1 MIKII
6 HHDDDDDDDD
16 DGSGGRER
24 WLVTD
29 VVGVYGTTT
38 TAVNDD
44 DDDDDDA
51 WVCKVTHV
59 RARGDRV
66 RAVPHQWVR
75 SRYALDDDGA
85 ELRGDEDVSMD
96 QRRGGDDWARGSY

>member
-1 MIKII
+1 MAC
-6 HHDDDDDDDD
+6 
-16 DGSGGRER
+16 
-24 WLVTD
+24 L
-29 VVGVYGTTT
+29 YGTTT
-38 TAVNDD
+38 TAVN

-85 ELRGDEDVSMD
+85 RNCEAMKMFRWINAAGVMTGRVGRNDDDDE
-96 QRRGGDDWARGSY
+96 RRRAMTMKNDRVLAINRACDT